1 MGLFSNLAKA
11 GLAKKA
17 MDVARKPENQA
28 KAKSAFASA
37 RSKAGSRRGGAAQP
51 AQGRRFRGGGAPA
64 GGRRARVTSR
74 RAGAPRR

>member
-28 KAKSAFASA
+28 KAKEAFA
-37 RSKAGSRRGGAAQP
+37 KFQQSRKTRKI
-51 AQGRRFRGGGAPA
+51 
-64 GGRRARVTSR
+64 S
-74 RAGAPRR
+74 